1 MPITKINYDVLKLQI
16 NIFMRSD
23 SQLKNETILTNT
35 GQKIWRQICQTH

>member
-23 SQLKNETILTNT
+23 SQLKNETILTNI
-35 GQKIWRQICQTH
+35 GQKIW